1 MITTVLASGT
11 RPRDSLALAAALA
24 VEAEPVGRG
33 PVLLVELWPEPRRRP
48 ATLLCAPAARE
59 LEAELRG
66 LGMPASAR
74 GRFCH
79 LGVEEEGE
87 ALDRLAAALP
97 ECGAKVAVVRVP
109 PVLWVPALEST
120 LTPVGGALA
129 ADRTSERALAALA
142 VAELHARGLPARVE
156 TRAPGPVASRRALA
170 GIRPGG
176 ETSAR
181 AARIVAGLVGG
192 HRAEAAGAR

>member
-1 MITTVLASGT
+1 VTTTILVSGT
-11 RPRDSLALAAALA
+11 RRRDSLALAAAIA
-24 VEAEPVGRG
+24 VAAEPLARG

-48 ATLLCAPAARE
+48 PTLLCAPAARE
-59 LEAELRG
+59 LEAELRR

-79 LGVEEEGE
+79 LGLEEDGK
-87 ALDRLAAALP
+87 AFGRLAATLP
-97 ECGAKVAVVRVP
+97 ESGAEVAVVRVP
-109 PVLWVPALEST
+109 PALWVPALEST
-120 LTPVGGALA
+120 LAPAGGALT

-156 TRAPGPVASRRALA
+156 TRAPGPLASRRALA

-192 HRAEAAGAR
+192 QRMEAGDAR